1 MNEIQR
7 QIARARFRM
16 NFQVFLTVAAWCL
29 TAGLAVG
36 LVGLIVPRIWA
47 LPYTASPQGATAWTW
62 GWGLG
67 SVGVAVVAAIV
78 LTWIYRRSTEEA
90 AYEIDHRFRLK
101 ERISSALA
109 LSQAERETEM
119 GQALL
124 SDAEKRLE
132 QVEVTEEFKIG
143 ARWPAAL
150 PVAFAAA
157 VAGALFLPYAAES
170 SVANPGTEKVD
181 PRSLIKKSND
191 ELKKKL
197 AERQERLS
205 EQGLKEAEEL
215 LKQVQQKV
223 DKIQSKENLDKKTAL
238 IELNDIK
245 KQLADRKEALGDPS
259 ELKKKLADL
268 KDIEKSGPGEQL
280 GKALEKGDFDQA
292 MKELKQLA
300 DKMKNGELTPE
311 DQKKLA
317 QQMQAMADKIKEMEQ
332 KHKEMKED
340 LKRQI
345 EQKKNEGEN
354 EGAAKLQEQ
363 LDKLEKAQQQM
374 DAMKGMAQK
383 MEQAAQQMEQGNM
396 EQAMQQMKEMGAE
409 LQEMQAQM
417 QELESLDEIMD
428 ELSQMRDELNG
439 ENEGDPF
446 DGQNAGTQGFGQ
458 NPDGQPGDGMGEGQ
472 GYGYR
477 PEEETETGAFD
488 TQVRGNV
495 RQGEAV
501 RTGDAEGP
509 NQKGKTLEEIK
520 AELQGDYS
528 DDNDPLSNQRLPRD
542 RREHAKEYFNR
553 LREGG

>member
-1 MNEIQR
+1 
-7 QIARARFRM
+7 
-16 NFQVFLTVAAWCL
+16 
-29 TAGLAVG
+29 
-36 LVGLIVPRIWA
+36 
-47 LPYTASPQGATAWTW
+47 
-62 GWGLG
+62 
-67 SVGVAVVAAIV
+67 
-78 LTWIYRRSTEEA
+78 
-90 AYEIDHRFRLK
+90 
-101 ERISSALA
+101 
-109 LSQAERETEM
+109 M
-119 GQALL
+119 GKALL
-124 SDAEKRLE
+124 TDAEKRLE
-132 QVEVTEEFKIG
+132 QVEVTEEFKVG

-150 PVAFAAA
+150 PVALAAA

-170 SVANPGTEKVD
+170 TVANPNTEKLD

-223 DKIQSKENLDKKTAL
+223 DKLQSKDNLDKKTAL

-268 KDIEKSGPGEQL
+268 KDVEKTGPGEKL

-317 QQMQAMADKIKEMEQ
+317 QQMQAMADKVKEMAQ
-332 KHKEMKED
+332 KQKEMKEE

-345 EQKKNEGEN
+345 EQKKNEGDN
-354 EGAAKLQEQ
+354 EGAAKMQEQ

-374 DAMKGMAQK
+374 DAMEAMAQK
-383 MEQAAQQMEQGNM
+383 MEQAAEQMEQGDM
-396 EQAMQQMKEMGAE
+396 QQAMQQMKDMAGDM
-409 LQEMQAQM
+409 QDMQAQL

-439 ENEGDPF
+439 ENGDPF
-446 DGQNAGTQGFGQ
+446 DGQNAGMQGFG
-458 NPDGQPGDGMGEGQ
+458 DGQGDQPGDGMGEGQ

-477 PEEETETGAFD
+477 PEEKTDTGAFD

-520 AELQGDYS
+520 AELQS
-528 DDNDPLSNQRLPRD
+528 EFSADNDPLSNQRLPRD